1 MNCHLDKDLR
11 HTRGQAFS
19 PCEIFRYYRARFE
32 DVKPLAVHPIH
43 EALQFLE
50 IKILATKLL
59 LYLLFIMSIIN
70 HKLIIDNRY
79 NRRKLAFW
87 SEFTSAFAAQVH
99 SICASVTAVCLSFF
113 VFGRVLTRLD

>member
-19 PCEIFRYYRARFE
+19 PCEIFRYYRVFE

-43 EALQFLE
+43 GALQFLE

-70 HKLIIDNRY
+70 HKLII
-79 NRRKLAFW
+79 
-87 SEFTSAFAAQVH
+87 V
-99 SICASVTAVCLSFF
+99 
-113 VFGRVLTRLD
+113 